1 MQRQA
6 HTRETILTIV
16 TVVLTAFLAV
26 TGVRSAEGQQLRK
39 MPPIGLLVYG
49 NPPPAPS
56 QEQQVIEGLRDLG
69 WVDGQNMRL
78 VIRYAE
84 GLPEQLPALTREL
97 VEARVDSIV
106 GVGTD
111 VAKVVRSVTD
121 TLPLVMTV
129 SEDPVEIGLAAS
141 LSRPGGNLTG
151 VTCISAELAAK
162 RLELLKEVVPQATR
176 VAVLWNPAHV
186 DLEFKE
192 LELAGRAF
200 GITLQSVEVRSLEEW
215 DVAFRA
221 VASERADALV
231 VVPSRMINHNAKRI
245 AAFALEQRLPTV
257 SLWRSFTEAGG
268 LMSYGP
274 NIGAM
279 IRRTAAHVDK
289 IERRQAG
296 RLADRA
302 ANAFRACRKSQDRP
316 GAEPHDFP
324 TRSVPSG
331 RGHPISGG
339 GESVPCA
346 APGEQQEGVP
356 ASVPGRRA
364 EPGTG
369 RATGSQLG
377 RRCSSMKSVAAP

>member
-16 TVVLTAFLAV
+16 AVVLTAFLAV

-69 WVDGQNMRL
+69 WVDGQTMRL

-84 GLPEQLPALTREL
+84 GRPERLPALTREL
-97 VEARVDSIV
+97 VEARVDLIV

-121 TLPLVMTV
+121 TLPLVMSV
-129 SEDPVEIGLAAS
+129 SEDPVEIGLVAS

-151 VTCISAELAAK
+151 VTFISAEMAAK
-162 RLELLKEVVPQATR
+162 RLELLKEVVPQAVR
-176 VAVLWNPAHV
+176 VVVLWNPAHV

-200 GITLQSVEVRSLEEW
+200 GITLQSVEVRSPEEW
-215 DVAFRA
+215 DGAFRA
-221 VASERADALV
+221 VASARADALV

-257 SLWRSFTEAGG
+257 SLWRSFAEAGG

-279 IRRTAAHVDK
+279 VRRTAAHVDK
-289 IERRQAG
+289 ILKGAKPGDLPIERPTHFELVVNLKTAQA
-296 RLADRA
+296 LSLTISPLILFQADEVIR
-302 ANAFRACRKSQDRP
+302 
-316 GAEPHDFP
+316 
-324 TRSVPSG
+324 
-331 RGHPISGG
+331 
-339 GESVPCA
+339 
-346 APGEQQEGVP
+346 
-356 ASVPGRRA
+356 
-364 EPGTG
+364 
-369 RATGSQLG
+369 
-377 RRCSSMKSVAAP
+377 